1 MKSFLYLCV
10 LKFVAYNMS
19 DRIECLTQK
28 IEKMKKCILVAGLA
42 LLAMPLAAQ
51 KTDNLLKVKGE
62 AILSYTPEEMRIVVS
77 IEAKD
82 TVYANCSDILIRTYN
97 SVVDRLIAAG
107 IDKGKIKSGNI
118 RFSENIRWDRA
129 KDIDVNL
136 GYIGRQSVIVEEKYS
151 NEQLAKIAN
160 ALKVDT
166 LYSSYTINF
175 QLSEKQKNEALQ
187 LVIEGAIKD
196 AVNKAQII
204 ANATNVQLVKI
215 KDINYNHTSSYDDLV
230 QYSVALDSE
239 DYGEVPGK
247 KGETYSNLTPAP
259 VEIKKSINIIWEIK
273 GGGKK

>member
-1 MKSFLYLCV
+1 
-10 LKFVAYNMS
+10 
-19 DRIECLTQK
+19 
-28 IEKMKKCILVAGLA
+28 MKKCVLIAGLA

-97 SVVDRLIAAG
+97 SVVDRLIASG

-215 KDINYNHTSSYDDLV
+215 KDINYNHTSSNDDLV
-230 QYSVALDSE
+230 RYSVACTNSE
-239 DYGEVPGK
+239 GYSK
-247 KGETYSNLTPAP
+247 TGETYSNLTPAP

>member
-1 MKSFLYLCV
+1 
-10 LKFVAYNMS
+10 
-19 DRIECLTQK
+19 
-28 IEKMKKCILVAGLA
+28 
-42 LLAMPLAAQ
+42 LAMPLAAQ

-97 SVVDRLIAAG
+97 SVVDRLIASG

-160 ALKVDT
+160 ALR
-166 LYSSYTINF
+166 
-175 QLSEKQKNEALQ
+175 AL
-187 LVIEGAIKD
+187 LKTHYFSFFFLGS
-196 AVNKAQII
+196 
-204 ANATNVQLVKI
+204 L
-215 KDINYNHTSSYDDLV
+215 L
-230 QYSVALDSE
+230 
-239 DYGEVPGK
+239 
-247 KGETYSNLTPAP
+247 
-259 VEIKKSINIIWEIK
+259 
-273 GGGKK
+273 

>member
-1 MKSFLYLCV
+1 
-10 LKFVAYNMS
+10 MS